1 MWPDGWTAVTADGK
15 RSAQF
20 EHTLLV
26 RTFLF
31 SPAFH
36 QIKYC
41 NIIVVNYLAA
51 ELWITGGPPSPRN
64 QRFNTKK
71 RSHVVW
77 LFYAFLVL
85 KSKARSLCA
94 EKEKFLP
101 LRFYIVI
108 IDKWFCCYAT
118 FILCSWLRVF
128 GRVHF
133 SFSYGINTL
142 RVC

>member
-1 MWPDGWTAVTADGK
+1 MWPDGWTDVTADGK

-41 NIIVVNYLAA
+41 NIIVAYFGKNSWPDVNYLAA
-51 ELWITGGPPSPRN
+51 ELWITGGPPSPGN

-71 RSHVVW
+71 KSHVVW

-108 IDKWFCCYAT
+108 IDK
-118 FILCSWLRVF
+118 
-128 GRVHF
+128 
-133 SFSYGINTL
+133 
-142 RVC
+142 